1 MIKSPNIKQF
11 RRHKRNVHVIKT
23 VYVLMIVI
31 ATATAIIVCIQVY
44 PIYLTQTPALGLKV
58 VLFRSSNN
66 TIQDFF
72 YIPVTF
78 YVINFVI
85 LNRLSSSDHR
95 WGPLGI
101 Y

>member
-1 MIKSPNIKQF
+1 M
-11 RRHKRNVHVIKT
+11 NVHMIKT

-58 VLFRSSNN
+58 VLFRSSND
-66 TIQDFF
+66 TIF